1 MTEFDEIL
9 SKALEAVRFY
19 HPRLNAETYAFPKP
33 ANSSGTGGL
42 ATPSIRE
49 MYCRTAL
56 LWLDRLSKSGK
67 FDTGAIAIAQLRSR
81 IFCAERIFIP
91 REIILAMAVYRCVE
105 ISVAGDDV
113 WLGKLWD
120 GPVPI

>member
-19 HPRLNAETYAFPKP
+19 HPRLNAEIYTFPRP
-33 ANSSGTGGL
+33 ANGSGTDGL
-42 ATPSIRE
+42 ATPSVRE

-56 LWLDRLSKSGK
+56 LWLDRLSKSGE
-67 FDTGAIAIAQLRSR
+67 FATGAIKIGQLRSR
-81 IFCAERIFIP
+81 VFRAERIFIP

-105 ISVAGDDV
+105 ISVAGGDV

>member
-19 HPRLNAETYAFPKP
+19 HPRLNAEIYAFPKP
-33 ANSSGTGGL
+33 ANRSGTEGL

-56 LWLDRLSKSGK
+56 LWLDRLSKSGE
-67 FDTGAIAIAQLRSR
+67 FERGGITIGQLRSQ
-81 IFCAERIFIP
+81 IFCTERILIP
-91 REIILAMAVYRCVE
+91 SEIILAMAVYKCVE
-105 ISVAGDDV
+105 IRVGGYDV
-113 WLGKLWD
+113 WLGSLWD
-120 GPVPI
+120 GPVPF